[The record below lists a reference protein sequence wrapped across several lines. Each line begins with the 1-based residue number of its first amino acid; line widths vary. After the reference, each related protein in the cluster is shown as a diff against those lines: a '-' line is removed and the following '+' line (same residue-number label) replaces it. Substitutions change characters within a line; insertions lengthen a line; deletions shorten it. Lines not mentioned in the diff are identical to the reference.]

1 MNFTQVISELRQ
13 TYGQLG
19 TTIQGLATLYGGTP
33 GRTITRMTTGR
44 KRRATA
50 TTEQDVGITPT
61 PHKRTLSVAGRK
73 AIARAQKAR
82 WAKAKAS
89 KLEMVRPQKKAA

>member
-19 TTIQGLATLYGGTP
+19 ETIQGLQVLYCGTP
-33 GRTITRMTTGR
+33 GRNITRMTTARNQRTTLTGQDTETGTVPTHRRTISAAGR
-44 KRRATA
+44 KR
-50 TTEQDVGITPT
+50 
-61 PHKRTLSVAGRK
+61 
-73 AIARAQKAR
+73 IAAAQKAR
-82 WAKAKAS
+82 WAKAKAV